1 MSAARQA
8 SESITVDRAREL
20 ILETA
25 PKPTETI
32 TLPLAQ
38 AVGFVTSCDIAAAN
52 PLPTYTNSAMDG
64 YAFRFEDVVGEQEI
78 VLPIVGQSFAGAPC
92 QQTNFEPRTC
102 IEIATGAAMPEAF
115 DTVIPFEKCDI
126 DETARTIRFQTASV
140 KSCANVR
147 YEGEQIN
154 QGEVIVSAGTRLT
167 AQHLALLAAAGVSE
181 VVVYPRVRVSLLTTG
196 SELAEPGQPLG
207 RFQTYNSNGVMLE
220 TMLKA
225 MNCEVESVSM
235 QDSAEVIAQKIAE
248 LLERSDMLLLTGGA
262 GNGKFDL
269 SQTQL
274 NAMGSMQP
282 WSINMRPGRPMRFGQ
297 ISGKPVFVLPG
308 NPVAAFV
315 TFLEFARGALLQ
327 MQGLTEGLWLKQY
340 PARLV
345 NDIKKKPGRAEFM
358 RARIVSF
365 EGGAPVVEPLLNQ
378 SSADLVM
385 LTQAEVI
392 LCLDHDPDRY
402 AKGSIVPIQYLRDAG
417 L

>member
-1 MSAARQA
+1 
-8 SESITVDRAREL
+8 
-20 ILETA
+20 
-25 PKPTETI
+25 
-32 TLPLAQ
+32 
-38 AVGFVTSCDIAAAN
+38 
-52 PLPTYTNSAMDG
+52 
-64 YAFRFEDVVGEQEI
+64 
-78 VLPIVGQSFAGAPC
+78 
-92 QQTNFEPRTC
+92 
-102 IEIATGAAMPEAF
+102 
-115 DTVIPFEKCDI
+115 
-126 DETARTIRFQTASV
+126 
-140 KSCANVR
+140 
-147 YEGEQIN
+147 
-154 QGEVIVSAGTRLT
+154 
-167 AQHLALLAAAGVSE
+167 
-181 VVVYPRVRVSLLTTG
+181 
-196 SELAEPGQPLG
+196 
-207 RFQTYNSNGVMLE
+207 
-220 TMLKA
+220 
-225 MNCEVESVSM
+225 
-235 QDSAEVIAQKIAE
+235 
-248 LLERSDMLLLTGGA
+248 MLLLTGGA

>member
-1 MSAARQA
+1 M
-8 SESITVDRAREL
+8 
-20 ILETA
+20 
-25 PKPTETI
+25 
-32 TLPLAQ
+32 
-38 AVGFVTSCDIAAAN
+38 
-52 PLPTYTNSAMDG
+52 
-64 YAFRFEDVVGEQEI
+64 
-78 VLPIVGQSFAGAPC
+78 
-92 QQTNFEPRTC
+92 
-102 IEIATGAAMPEAF
+102 
-115 DTVIPFEKCDI
+115 
-126 DETARTIRFQTASV
+126 
-140 KSCANVR
+140 
-147 YEGEQIN
+147 
-154 QGEVIVSAGTRLT
+154 
-167 AQHLALLAAAGVSE
+167 
-181 VVVYPRVRVSLLTTG
+181 SLLTTG

-220 TMLKA
+220 TMLKG

-274 NAMGSMQP
+274 NAMGSMRP

-365 EGGAPVVEPLLNQ
+365 EDGAPVVEPLLNQ